1 MTRRM
6 SPARAVLIGR
16 TTLGTLSRTGQRWLT
31 DPGHRAAQA
40 LVGAGLVL
48 PTLPKRRRAQ
58 GEVWAITMVRDEAD
72 ILPDVLDHLS
82 RQGVDRI
89 LVSDNG
95 SVDGTLEL
103 LHERARRGQILLA
116 RDSEPGYYQGLKM
129 TRLARA
135 AARAGADWIVPFD
148 ADEFWF
154 GPATTLVDALRETTA
169 DIVSARMYNVFP
181 TIDGGWG
188 LDRSPQLHGKVAFR
202 ASRIA
207 VLAQGNHSVDAPGV
221 RVPPAELEL
230 PIAHFPWRSIE
241 QFRRK
246 VRQGAQAYQ
255 NVMGESRIGGH
266 WRELGALPDAKIDA
280 DWSAMLRGESVEGM
294 HWYPRGPLTPADPRT
309 WTSWRPGLTE
319 SGPARP

>member
-1 MTRRM
+1 MW
-6 SPARAVLIGR
+6 AV
-16 TTLGTLSRTGQRWLT
+16 
-31 DPGHRAAQA
+31 
-40 LVGAGLVL
+40 
-48 PTLPKRRRAQ
+48 
-58 GEVWAITMVRDEAD
+58 TMVRDEVD
-72 ILPDVLDHLS
+72 ILPDVLDHLI
-82 RQGVDRI
+82 RQGVNRI

-95 SVDGTLEL
+95 SVDGTLEML
-103 LHERARRGQILLA
+103 QRRARAGEIFLA

-154 GPATTLVDALRETTA
+154 GPVTTLVDALRETTA

-207 VLAQGNHSVDAPGV
+207 VLAQGNHSVDAPGA
-221 RVPPAELEL
+221 RVPAVELEL

-255 NVMGESRIGGH
+255 TVVGESRIGGH
-266 WRELGALPDAKIDA
+266 WRELGAQPDSKIDA
-280 DWSAMLRGESVEGM
+280 DWSAMVRGQSVEGM
-294 HWYPRGPLTPADPRT
+294 HWCPRGPLLAADPRT
-309 WTSWRPGLTE
+309 WATWRSGLSERGPGALLN
-319 SGPARP
+319 GD